1 MRVSEEGLRR
11 QIGSYNMIGC
21 YTRKN
26 NGCTCFTDIRGVEG
40 NLVKNPLTS
49 EYDLE
54 IEYNESELEFGEF
67 YSFAWH
73 LSNDVAGLI
82 EIASTPKKVDN
93 KEFLSGLFEARLRLS
108 GSNLEQFNKFQETIF
123 NEVTGA

>member
-82 EIASTPKKVDN
+82 EIASTPKK
-93 KEFLSGLFEARLRLS
+93 S
-108 GSNLEQFNKFQETIF
+108 
-123 NEVTGA
+123 